1 MQHENWRVKNIQLF
15 GLLLKNCFPFCLIFV
30 LYFAI
35 TREYAV
41 EWLNWEH
48 AIVIAAIITT
58 AFILSFILRKLI
70 SVFIVK
76 YSKRLKADPTNF
88 SFLKNSI
95 SFIIFTAAIIF
106 IFYYI
111 PPLRS
116 FGKALFAGFGIF
128 AAFIGLALQKTFSNL
143 ISGLFILMFKPF
155 RIDDTLKFSDNKMG
169 VVEEITLR
177 HTIIRDY
184 ENRRIIIPNSVI
196 SEEVI
201 INSNISDKKIN
212 KHIEFGIAYDA
223 NIDKAISIIRTEI
236 EKHPNFIDNRKASEK
251 KNNIPAVIIRV
262 TELGDFAVK
271 LRAYAWA
278 RGNDSAFEMKCDVL
292 KSVKECFDRESIE
305 IPFPYHTIVYK
316 KDIQVKK

>member
-1 MQHENWRVKNIQLF
+1 MIM
-15 GLLLKNCFPFCLIFV
+15 
-30 LYFAI
+30 
-35 TREYAV
+35 
-41 EWLNWEH
+41 EWLTLGRGL
-48 AIVIAAIITT
+48 VIAGVVVG
-58 AFILSFILRKLI
+58 AFVLSFILRKII
-70 SVFIVK
+70 SLFIVK

-95 SFIIFTAAIIF
+95 SFIVFTAAIIF

-111 PPLRS
+111 PTFRQ
-116 FGKALFAGFGIF
+116 FGKALFAGVGIF
-128 AAFIGLALQKTFSNL
+128 AAVIGFALQKTLSNL

-155 RIDDTLKFSDNKMG
+155 RIDDTLKFTDNKMG

-201 INSNISDKKIN
+201 VNSNISDKKIN

-223 NIDKAISIIRTEI
+223 DVDKAIAIIQDEI
-236 EKHPNFIDNRKASEK
+236 EKHPNFIDNRKAAEK
-251 KNNIPAVIIRV
+251 RDDVPAVLVRMV
-262 TELGDFAVK
+262 EWSDFSIK

-278 RGNDSAFEMKCDVL
+278 KGNDEAFVMKCDVL
-292 KSVKECFDRESIE
+292 KSIKARFDKEGIE
-305 IPFPYHTIVYK
+305 IPFPYRTLVFK
-316 KDIQVKK
+316 KDLAADK

>member
-1 MQHENWRVKNIQLF
+1 M
-15 GLLLKNCFPFCLIFV
+15 
-30 LYFAI
+30 A
-35 TREYAV
+35 
-41 EWLNWEH
+41 WLTWERG
-48 AIVIAAIITT
+48 IVVASVIIGS
-58 AFILSFILRKLI
+58 FLLSFILRKLI
-70 SVFIVK
+70 SIFIVK

-95 SFIIFTAAIIF
+95 SFLIFTGAIIF

-111 PPLRS
+111 PSLRDL
-116 FGKALFAGFGIF
+116 GKALFAGVGIF
-128 AAFIGLALQKTFSNL
+128 AAIIGFALQKTFSNL

-201 INSNISDKKIN
+201 VNSNISDKKIN

-223 NIDKAISIIRTEI
+223 DVDKAIAIIQDEI
-236 EKHPNFIDNRKASEK
+236 EKHPYFVDNRKPSEK
-251 KNNIPAVIIRV
+251 KDGVPAVMVRMI
-262 TELGDFAVK
+262 EWADFSIK
-271 LRAYAWA
+271 LRAYAWSK
-278 RGNDSAFEMKCDVL
+278 GNDESFVLKCDVL
-292 KSVKECFDRESIE
+292 KSVKKRFDKEGIE
-305 IPFPYHTIVYK
+305 IPFPYRTVVYK
-316 KDIQVKK
+316 KDLAPQK